1 MTKKIRNFL
10 EEMDQLLPHKDK
22 HIIVEAR
29 ANHIITSAINMVQL
43 IKENY
48 PSDQANEL
56 IQRFY
61 LAIKNSNPRKF
72 QYGIKKLKGLD
83 DE

>member
-1 MTKKIRNFL
+1 MAKKIRSFL

-29 ANHIITSAINMVQL
+29 ANHIITSSINMIQL

-48 PSDQANEL
+48 PPDQANEL
-56 IQRFY
+56 IKRFY

-72 QYGIKKLKGLD
+72 QHGIRKFKD
-83 DE
+83 TE